1 MLRIGILCHSSFG
14 GSARIATEL
23 AISLAERGHIVHLF
37 TRSLPFGHWDA
48 SSGVNLHVFNSSAD
62 NHQHPAELYIDWKD
76 EELEAYLSEVMK
88 IAPSLDVL
96 HFQYAVP
103 FAYVAYE
110 VKRRLGKASPL
121 LVGTLHGTD
130 VSIYG
135 LDPVRG
141 PQLIRALQSADVLTT
156 VSISHSN
163 LSAEIFGLATPP
175 QVIPNFVDLTKFHPR
190 DIGAIRLSTQRRPR
204 IAHVSNFRAVK
215 QPQIMATI
223 FSKIREKIDAE
234 LWLIGDGPEMGVVK
248 NFFQQNDIDD
258 DVIYWDLQNNV
269 AGLLAQTDILLVT
282 SQMESFCLAA
292 LEAMACGVP
301 VVASRVG
308 GLPEVVLD
316 GKTGLL
322 FDLDRLDQAVQSVLD
337 LVSDPERYKQM
348 SESAFQ
354 HARNFDRQQGV
365 LDYEELYLSHVSSVE
380 RIVTQRNLMNRL
392 QDTNIR

>member
-23 AISLAERGHIVHLF
+23 AIGLAKRGHIVHLF
-37 TRSLPFGHWDA
+37 ALSPPLGYWDT
-48 SSGVNLHVFNSSAD
+48 STNVNLHIIPTYTKNNRHS
-62 NHQHPAELYIDWKD
+62 AELYIDWQD
-76 EELEAYLSEVMK
+76 EELGAYLSEVMK
-88 IAPSLDVL
+88 IAASLDVL

-103 FAYVAYE
+103 FAYVADE

-135 LDPVRG
+135 LDPVKG
-141 PQLIRALQSADVLTT
+141 PQLIHALQSADVLTT

-163 LSAEIFGLATPP
+163 LSTEIFGLATPP
-175 QVIPNFVDLTKFHPR
+175 LVIPNFVDLKKFHPKAAGVF
-190 DIGAIRLSTQRRPR
+190 DLNVKRRPR

-215 QPQIMATI
+215 QPQVMAQV
-223 FSKIREKIDAE
+223 FAKIRERTNSE
-234 LWLIGDGPEMGVVK
+234 LWLIGDGPEMSRVK
-248 NFFQQNDIDD
+248 SFFRQNDIE
-258 DVIYWDLQNNV
+258 DVIYWDLQYEV
-269 AGLLAQTDILLVT
+269 AELLAQTDILLVT

-322 FDLDRLDQAVQSVLD
+322 FNLDQIDQAAQSVLD
-337 LVSDPERYKQM
+337 LLSDPERYKQM
-348 SESAFQ
+348 SESAFR
-354 HARNFDRQQGV
+354 HARNFDYYDGI
-365 LDYEELYLSHVSSVE
+365 LNYEELYMRHLSSVAK
-380 RIVTQRNLMNRL
+380 VVA
-392 QDTNIR
+392 